1 MTQRITGARQRA
13 PTSAEQA
20 KIGFGWFLTGRR
32 ARTESGPG
40 AAEPCS
46 LGSVSMH
53 GTHRTAPGS
62 GTSVNLPRYRLC
74 TAPSAAPGSSPR
86 WKPAVP
92 NFSTC
97 IMQYFKARGH
107 EHGSR
112 EAERAHRNT
121 HGGDTTGLPRSALQ
135 RDGRAGGGEGGQERW
150 APAR

>member
-1 MTQRITGARQRA
+1 MTQRITGARRRA
-13 PTSAEQA
+13 PTSAENA
-20 KIGFGWFLTGRR
+20 KTGDSWFLTGRGGR
-32 ARTESGPG
+32 SPHREL
-40 AAEPCS
+40 CS
-46 LGSVSMH
+46 LGSGSMH

-62 GTSVNLPRYRLC
+62 GTSVNPPRDRLC
-74 TAPSAAPGSSPR
+74 TALSAAPGSSPR

-112 EAERAHRNT
+112 EAKRAHRNT
-121 HGGDTTGLPRSALQ
+121 HGGDTAGVPRSPLQ
-135 RDGRAGGGEGGQERW
+135 RDGRARGGEGGRERW